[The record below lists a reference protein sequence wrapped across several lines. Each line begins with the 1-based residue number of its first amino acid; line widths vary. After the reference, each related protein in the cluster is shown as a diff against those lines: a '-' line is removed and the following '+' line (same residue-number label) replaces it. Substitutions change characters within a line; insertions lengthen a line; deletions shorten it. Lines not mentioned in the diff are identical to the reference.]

1 MIMTTYQQTILVV
14 DDMAENFKLLN
25 HMLGQ
30 DYRMLYATNGRHGM
44 DLAFTAKP
52 DIILLDVMMP
62 ELDGY
67 EVCARLK
74 ANPVTRSIPVIFV
87 TAMKCAADEA
97 RGLDVGAID
106 YITRPFSPAI
116 VRARVRNHLE
126 LKRHRDYLGNLSAT
140 DGLTGI
146 PNRRHFEQIL
156 EREWRRA
163 MRNHSGLS
171 LIMMDIDFFKGFN
184 DHYGHLS
191 GDDCL
196 RHVAQAL
203 AESTQRPF
211 DLVARYGGD
220 EFACVLPETEAAGA
234 VSIADKLREQVHAL
248 HIPHARSLVA
258 DHVTLSLGVATL
270 VPESVQLPSDL
281 IEQADRHLFKAK
293 QNGHNQLKSG
303 MSPISP
309 VSVERDKLQMAIFS
323 RCLSG
328 ARWSAAEQPKFPLKQ
343 RTVDPLVSELLPR
356 AMERLA
362 GCAGELAEAGR
373 LGCFVEA
380 SRLGHTIK
388 GLAMTFGL
396 AEAELLGGEI
406 EGAVQV
412 GDAGRIEKL
421 AGRVRELTMT

>member
-1 MIMTTYQQTILVV
+1 MTTYQQKILVV
-14 DDMAENFKLLN
+14 DDTAENFTLLN

-30 DYRMLYATNGRHGM
+30 DYRMLYATNGQHGLE
-44 DLAFTAKP
+44 LAFSAKP

-87 TAMKCAADEA
+87 TAMKCATDEA
-97 RGLDVGAID
+97 RGLDIGAID
-106 YITRPFSPAI
+106 YIIRPFSPAI

-126 LKRHRDYLGNLSAT
+126 LKRHRDFLENLSAT

-163 MRNHSGLS
+163 MRNQSCLS

-196 RHVAQAL
+196 RHVARTL
-203 AESTQRPF
+203 AESAQRPF

-234 VSIADKLREQVHAL
+234 VSIADKLREQVYAL
-248 HIPHARSLVA
+248 HIPHARSLAA

-270 VPESVQLPSDL
+270 VPESVQLPADL
-281 IEQADRHLFKAK
+281 IDRADRLLFKAK
-293 QNGHNQLKSG
+293 QNGRNQLKSG
-303 MSPISP
+303 ISTISP
-309 VSVERDKLQMAIFS
+309 ESVERNKLQMAIFS

-328 ARWSAAEQPKFPLKQ
+328 ARWSVAEQPKFSLKQ
-343 RTVDPLVSELLPR
+343 RTADPLVSKLLPR
-356 AMERLA
+356 ALERLA

-380 SRLGHTIK
+380 GWLGHTIK

-396 AEAELLGGEI
+396 AEAEQLGGEI
-406 EGAVQV
+406 EGAVRV
-412 GDAGRIEKL
+412 GDADRIEKL
-421 AGRVRELTMT
+421 AGRVRELTTV